1 MNPVWTRSVICLIA
15 AAALAGQASG
25 TRTRSFR
32 LEGADSFAKGK
43 MNGVS
48 VADDGTVSPGP
59 AAKLV
64 APDAGAQI
72 WSLFRA
78 RDGVVYAGSGSDGT
92 VYRLKGDR
100 VEEAGD
106 LFEYEV
112 FTVVEGKDGRIF
124 ASGAPN
130 GTVGEI
136 LPDGKVS
143 TLFDTPEKVVWSL
156 LADKEG
162 NLYAGTGDRGY
173 VYRITPRGEATV
185 LYRSEDSHVVS
196 LAWTK
201 DGKIVAGTDG
211 RGLLLEIDPHT
222 GQGKVLYDAASP
234 EIPKLVVGP
243 GGEIYFA
250 ASGSIET
257 EGASTQEAK
266 GESDAP
272 EAKKG
277 GGLYLRKPDGTV
289 RLLWECPETMI
300 HSLCLDA
307 DGNVLAGTGDKAAL
321 YRISPAGDVAL
332 LWRPEEGQ
340 VLALLLDGESVL
352 AATGNPGRI
361 YRLGAQPDGEAWI
374 RLEPVDSGS
383 SASWGRAVWE
393 VLPGSGSWQ
402 LSTRSGYTDRP
413 DSSWSGWSVPSTDAE
428 GSLVQSPPAR
438 FLQVEARFV
447 PGGKGAPARLRRIWI
462 PYGEPNLSP
471 RITGIRLSPDDV
483 AAPSKDGT
491 QGSSF
496 SQDLGGGIRVE
507 YQHTPAPSTTAED
520 DGPPPWVKDVRSI
533 AWDASDPNDD
543 DLVFDVAIRQVGEDK
558 FRTLVRD
565 HPVAAYAIDTATLPD
580 GSYEVRVIASD
591 APSNPPGE
599 ILTVERIGGPIRVDH
614 RPPDFIELKAQRNG
628 PLKLVVEGTAR
639 DEGSPLQ
646 QLEVSWDGRPWRP
659 VGALDGFFDSRE
671 ESFRVEIPLEREDEG
686 SWVAA
691 RAFDAAGNEAVRRAW
706 LAP

>member
-1 MNPVWTRSVICLIA
+1 MNPVWTRWVICLLVASALGGPA
-15 AAALAGQASG
+15 AA
-25 TRTRSFR
+25 TRTLSFR
-32 LEGADSFAKGK
+32 LEGAEAFSKGK

-48 VADDGTVSPGP
+48 VSDDGTVSPGP

-64 APDAGAQI
+64 GPDAGAQI
-72 WSLFRA
+72 WSLLRA
-78 RDGVVYAGSGSDGT
+78 ENGQIYAGSGSDGT
-92 VYRLKGDR
+92 VYRLKGDQF
-100 VEEAGD
+100 EKAGD

-124 ASGAPN
+124 AAGAPN
-130 GTVGEI
+130 GTIGEI
-136 LPDGKVS
+136 MPDGTVS

-185 LYRSEDSHVVS
+185 LYRCEDSHVAS
-196 LAWTK
+196 LAWTR

-211 RGLLLEIDPHT
+211 RGLLIEIDPQT
-222 GQGKVLYDAASP
+222 GQGRVLYDASLP

-250 ASGSIET
+250 VSGSAET
-257 EGASTQEAK
+257 EGDPVPEVK
-266 GESDAP
+266 GETDTP
-272 EAKKG
+272 ETNKG
-277 GGLYLRKPDGTV
+277 GSLYLRKLDGTV
-289 RLLWECPETMI
+289 RLLWQSPEKMI
-300 HSLCLDA
+300 HSLCLDER
-307 DGNVLAGTGDKAAL
+307 GNVLVGTGDKAAL
-321 YRISPAGDVAL
+321 YRITPAGDVAL

-340 VLALLLDGESVL
+340 VLALLLDGESVV

-383 SASWGRAVWE
+383 TAAWGRAVWE

-413 DSSWSGWSVPSTDAE
+413 DSSWSAWSPASTDAE

-447 PGGKGAPARLRRIWI
+447 PDGKGTPSRLRRIWI
-462 PYGEPNLSP
+462 PYSEPNLPPRVTAIRFSP
-471 RITGIRLSPDDV
+471 EAVS
-483 AAPSKDGT
+483 APAKEGE

-496 SQDLGGGIRVE
+496 SQDLGGGLRVE
-507 YQHTPAPSTTAED
+507 YQHTPASSTKAED
-520 DGPPPWVKDVRSI
+520 DGPPPWVRDVRSI
-533 AWDASDPNDD
+533 AWDASDPNGD
-543 DLVFDVAIRQVGEDK
+543 DLVFDVALRMVGEER

-565 HPVAAYAIDTATLPD
+565 HPIAAYAIDTATLPD

-599 ILTVERIGGPIRVDH
+599 MLMIERIGGPVRVDH
-614 RPPDFIELKAQRNG
+614 RPPEFVELKAERNG
-628 PLKLVVEGTAR
+628 SLKLVVEGAAR
-639 DEGSPLQ
+639 DDGSPLQ
-646 QLEVSWDGRPWRP
+646 RLEISWDGRPWRP
-659 VGALDGFFDSRE
+659 VGALDGFLDSRE
-671 ESFRVEIPLEREDEG
+671 ESFRIEIPLEREDEG

-691 RAFDAAGNEAVRRAW
+691 RVFDAAGNEAVRRVW